1 MDYPIAGNDDAI
13 RSVRMVLAT
22 VGQVITQAQAEYEA
36 KYARRKSTEEA
47 APQPPA
53 AEPAPVRWLRQPLP
67 RPRRRPLRH
76 QLFVRNA
83 ALAHAAD
90 AAFLLFAINY
100 QLSTFNYGL
109 FLWLKLLLPPVGKL
123 REMTNAG
130 MMDCKKALTEAKG
143 DMSAA
148 VDILRKKGAAT
159 ATSKSVKEAREGVIA
174 QYIAPGGRLGVLVE
188 VNCQTDF
195 VARNDMFRAFADDV
209 ARRLAA
215 DPNTNFEAD
224 RIDMVAKI
232 RENIQIPRHSRM
244 EVSGNGMVAAYIHT
258 GAKVGVLVEVGAG
271 KESTVANDDFKQ
283 LVKDITLQI
292 AAGHPYAVSREQVP
306 AEVVAKEREIAAQS
320 DRLKGKPAQ
329 AIEKIIQGMLEK
341 FYQTYCL
348 VDQGFVKKN
357 SEISVKE
364 HVGSVAKQLGD
375 EITIRRFV
383 RFQVGEAPAV

>member
-1 MDYPIAGNDDAI
+1 MAD
-13 RSVRMVLAT
+13 
-22 VGQVITQAQAEYEA
+22 IT
-36 KYARRKSTEEA
+36 A
-47 APQPPA
+47 AA
-53 AEPAPVRWLRQPLP
+53 VA
-67 RPRRRPLRH
+67 
-76 QLFVRNA
+76 
-83 ALAHAAD
+83 
-90 AAFLLFAINY
+90 
-100 QLSTFNYGL
+100 
-109 FLWLKLLLPPVGKL
+109 KL

-130 MMDCKKALTEAKG
+130 MMDCKKALTEANG
-143 DMSAA
+143 DLDKA

-159 ATSKSVKEAREGVIA
+159 ATNKGSREAREGVVA

-195 VARNDMFRAFADDV
+195 VARNEMFKAFADDV
-209 ARRLAA
+209 AKRLAA
-215 DPNTNFEAD
+215 DPKTDFEAD
-224 RIDMVAKI
+224 RVGMVAKI
-232 RENIQIPRHSRM
+232 RENIQIPRHARM

-271 KESTVANDDFKQ
+271 KEATVGAEDFKQ

-292 AAGHPYAVSREQVP
+292 AAGHPFAVTRDQVP
-306 AEVVAKEREIAAQS
+306 ADVVAKEKEIAAEQV
-320 DRLKGKPAQ
+320 KNKPPQAVTKIVEGK
-329 AIEKIIQGMLEK
+329 LEK

-383 RFQVGEAPAV
+383 RFQVGEGPAA